1 MIHNEVLDCIRAR
14 RSTRQFQER
23 QIEEEDLKALLEA
36 AIWAP
41 SGGNN
46 QSWLFTAIQNKD
58 ILLKINQLVR
68 EGFQHWIP
76 DDDYPGKLG
85 AKANAQREDF
95 NFYNHAP
102 TLIIA
107 SNKPNYENAMAD
119 CALALENLFL
129 AAQSLGLGSCYIN
142 ELHWLR
148 NDSEMRNYLF
158 ELGIPIEHT
167 ICSSAAVGYIGKES
181 NTPLRK
187 DGTINIIARQSRK
200 YSCIL
205 AYKVRTRVFSIQDN
219 PETHILTWFLVKSLL
234 KKQTF

>member
-14 RSTRQFQER
+14 RSTRQFQEW
-23 QIEEEDLKALLEA
+23 QIESEDLKALLEA

-68 EGFQHWIP
+68 QGFGHWIP
-76 DDDYPGKLG
+76 DDDYPGKLA
-85 AKANAQREDF
+85 AKANSQRNDY
-95 NFYNHAP
+95 NFYYHAP

-142 ELHWLR
+142 QPHWLR
-148 NDSEMRNYLF
+148 NDSGLRDYLW
-158 ELGIPIEHT
+158 ELGIPKEHT
-167 ICSSAAVGYIGKES
+167 ICSAAAVGYIAKES
-181 NTPLRK
+181 SPPLRR
-187 DGTINIIARQSRK
+187 DGTIQIIK
-200 YSCIL
+200 
-205 AYKVRTRVFSIQDN
+205 
-219 PETHILTWFLVKSLL
+219 
-234 KKQTF
+234 